1 MIDEEMRK
9 DQPEE
14 PRSEHNEPDG
24 QAQSNARQPDGGSPQ
39 AQPPVNEAEE
49 APVEEPTENT
59 IEKEM
64 ETIKAELEQAQV
76 KCKEYFEG
84 WQRERADFINYKKRI
99 DREQAQMRQDIAGS
113 VIKQYLVI
121 LDDLERALAHRP
133 ADGQAGSWAEGIEL
147 IYRKLKGVLEA
158 EGLKRIPAENAEFDP
173 NLHEAVSHEDSADHK
188 SGTVIEVLQQGYM
201 IGDRVLR
208 PALVRVAR

>member
-121 LDDLERALAHRP
+121 LDDLERALAHR
-133 ADGQAGSWAEGIEL
+133 
-147 IYRKLKGVLEA
+147 
-158 EGLKRIPAENAEFDP
+158 
-173 NLHEAVSHEDSADHK
+173 NL
-188 SGTVIEVLQQGYM
+188 Q
-201 IGDRVLR
+201 
-208 PALVRVAR
+208 